1 MKTIALEENCYE
13 RGLKAIV
20 SSGTVVWTAK
30 RHVYHVP
37 DETVSTLKAKR
48 IPFTIVNQ
56 NGNGK
61 KP

>member
-1 MKTIALEENCYE
+1 MKTITFEDSHYE
-13 RGLKAIV
+13 KGLRAIV

-37 DETVSTLKAKR
+37 DKTVTVLKARR
-48 IPFTIVNQ
+48 IPFRIVNQ
-56 NGNGK
+56 NSNGK